1 MSEEQIRPGAL
12 PSLTVLRAFEATVRL
27 GSVSAAADE
36 LHFTHGAVS
45 RHVRSLEELLG
56 RRLLERR
63 NRGVHP
69 TPDARR
75 LAAEVAQAL
84 DDVQGALRRAAQ
96 PHRRTLVLSCEPTLL
111 MRWLIPRLPR
121 LAGAAPGVT
130 CQLVAAGG
138 PVAFAREGVDLALR
152 RDDFDIDPALHVA
165 DLAQEVTGPV
175 CAPQLAEGAADPGS
189 VSRMTLLDTGTRPDA
204 WEQWAAR
211 AGVDLGGA
219 RRQRFEHFYLTL
231 QAAGAGVGV
240 AIASELMARDDLA
253 SGQLVAPYGFA
264 PNGSRY
270 VLLSPEPLAAPG
282 EAVLAWLHDA
292 IAA

>member
-1 MSEEQIRPGAL
+1 MPQEHVRL

-27 GSVSAAADE
+27 GSVSAAAHE

-45 RHVRSLEELLG
+45 RHVRSLEDLVG

-75 LAAEVAQAL
+75 LADEIAEAL
-84 DDVQGALRRAAQ
+84 DALHGALRRAGH
-96 PHRRTLVLSCEPTLL
+96 PHGRTLVLSCEPTLL

-121 LAGAAPGVT
+121 LAVAAPDVT

-152 RDDFDIDPALHVA
+152 RDDFEIGPELHVA

-175 CAPQLAEGAADPGS
+175 CAPRLAEQAASPE
-189 VSRMTLLDTGTRPDA
+189 RLTALTLLDAGTRPDA
-204 WEQWAAR
+204 WDGWAAR

-231 QAAGAGVGV
+231 QAAAAGVGV

-253 SGQLVAPYGFA
+253 SGQLVAPYGFS
-264 PNGSRY
+264 PDGSRY
-270 VLLSPEPLAAPG
+270 VLLSPEPLAGPG
-282 EAVLAWLHDA
+282 EAVLAWLRDA